1 VNAAHRLNTADF
13 MELQQLAAD
22 YWARADGDIECK
34 MEDLFTQDAVL
45 VLGALHLSGREA
57 IGLFFSERD
66 AKQLASERTTRH
78 IACNH
83 RVSLIDENR
92 ALVRSTVLVY
102 VGVGPLPLESGAP
115 AGIADFEDICV
126 RAHCRPWLFAHRTGR
141 TVFIGP
147 GAASFAR

>member
-1 VNAAHRLNTADF
+1 VNTALRPEPADF

-22 YWARADGDIECK
+22 YWARADGDIGRT
-34 MEDLFTQDAVL
+34 MEDLFTEDAVL
-45 VLGALHLSGREA
+45 VLGALHLSGRAE
-57 IGLFFSERD
+57 IGRFFDERD
-66 AKQLASERTTRH
+66 ATQLANQRTTRH
-78 IACNH
+78 IGCNH
-83 RVSLIDENR
+83 RVSLIGENR

-126 RAHCRPWLFAHRTGR
+126 RGRLRPWLFARRAGR
-141 TVFIGP
+141 TVFVGP